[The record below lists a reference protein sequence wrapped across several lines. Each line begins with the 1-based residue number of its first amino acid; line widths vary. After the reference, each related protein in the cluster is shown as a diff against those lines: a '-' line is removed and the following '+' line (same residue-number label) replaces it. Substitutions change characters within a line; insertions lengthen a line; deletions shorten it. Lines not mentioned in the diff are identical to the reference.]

1 MKPEDGR
8 KPHKKA
14 LLVTALAALALTP
27 AALAQQYLFN
37 QANFPTGL
45 SPHQVVAAD
54 FNKNGQPD
62 LAVANEADNT
72 VSVLLA
78 TPSGAFSPKVAY
90 PTGNGPFAV
99 ATADFNGDGNPDLAV
114 TNLFDDT
121 VTILLG
127 SASGTFTAGS
137 VPAVG
142 IEPVAVAIG
151 DFNSDGKADLAVV
164 DLGANTVS
172 ILLGNGDGTF
182 QTQTTFATG
191 ATPRSVATGDFN
203 GDGKL
208 DLAITNSG
216 ANSVTILLGT
226 GTGSFTTAASPVTA
240 ALPSWVAVGDFNG
253 DGFLDLA
260 VTNEGSATLSVML
273 GNGNGTFQAHVDNA
287 VGADPTF
294 VWVSDFNGD
303 GHLDLAVVNDDSNTV
318 SVLLGN
324 GNGTFQT
331 HVDAATGDF
340 PITLA
345 AADFNGDGKADLAV
359 ANTLSDTI
367 SVLLGDGDGTFGER
381 ITTGV
386 GLGPAAITTGEF
398 NSDQLLDVAVANSSA
413 STISVLL
420 GNGSGGFTTGSTPAT
435 GAGPT
440 GVVSADFN
448 SDGRADLVTANL
460 TGNTVSVL
468 LGNGDGTFGTH
479 NDFATGTGPAA
490 VAYGVFTSNGIQ
502 DLVAANSTAKSVSVL
517 LGNGDGTF
525 QKHTDFTVGS
535 TPVAVAVADLN
546 GDGNLDLAVADFGS
560 NQVSILFGTGTG
572 SFGTQTTFTTGFAPS
587 GIALGDFNGDGKL
600 DIATANN
607 TSVSILLGNGDGTF
621 QKHQDFAAGG
631 GDPDCVGTLL
641 QCLNGI
647 AVGDFSGDG
656 KLDVVVTSNVG
667 NVNEGLASVLLG
679 NGNGTLQPQVQYST
693 GIEPSAVAA
702 GSFTTTSGLDFVT
715 VNQASDSISLFL
727 NDPVIALFPT
737 SINFG
742 TVNVGSTGGPITV
755 TVTNP
760 GDASL
765 TISTVTAAAPFSQ
778 TSNCVTTLSPGASC
792 TASVSFTPTGQ
803 GTSNGT
809 VSFVD
814 TAVTSP
820 QAVALTGTGQSTGPI
835 INLNPTTLN
844 FNNVSVGTTSP
855 AMNVTL
861 TNSGT
866 GTLTITSIAV
876 SPSPTYAETNN
887 CPSSLTGS
895 QSCTISVT
903 FSPTQIG
910 TVTGT
915 VTVSSSNASNSPQS
929 VSLTGTGTGP
939 IATLSASSLNFGTVV
954 VGTTSPP
961 QMVTLTNTGN
971 AALTISSIKLAG
983 SAYPVTNN
991 CTASLAPGGSCTF
1004 TITFKPKSAGTL
1016 TGTVTITDNASNSP
1030 QVISMTGQGTEVSF
1044 SPTSLNFGTIAV
1056 GSSSAPQTITLTNTN
1071 TKNGLSITSIGLTG
1085 ANTNDFS
1092 ETNTCGSSVPAG
1104 GSCTITATFTPLA
1117 DGALSASVSVTDNGG
1132 GSPQTVPLAGT
1143 GSGTAPVITVSP
1155 TSLNFG
1161 NVVVGTTSPAQT
1173 VTLTNSGNGALSIT
1187 SIVPGTNYGQTN
1199 TCGSSLGAGLN
1210 CTVSVT
1216 FTPGASGTL
1225 NGTLTITDNA
1235 NNSPQT
1241 VSLTGVGTQPVVSLS
1256 PTSLNFA
1263 SVPVGTTSA
1272 AQTVTLTNTGN
1283 ATLNI
1288 TSITPS
1294 ASYGE
1299 TNTCGSSV
1307 LAGGN
1312 CAISVTFTPSGSGT
1326 ITGTLSVTDN
1336 APGSPQ
1342 TVSLTGIGTTAPAVQ
1357 LLPASLTFSNVSVGT
1372 TSAAQTATLT
1382 NTGNATLTITSIVAS
1397 TNFAQTNTCGSSVLA
1412 GTNCTI
1418 SVTFTPPSAG
1428 TFNGTV
1434 TLTDNAANSPQQVT
1448 LTGTGVGGTPA
1459 VSLSPTSLTFAT
1471 QVINTT
1477 SPQQTVT
1484 LTNTGTGNL
1493 TITSVTIS
1501 AQYVLT
1507 NKCPISPSFVAPG
1520 ANCTILAAFKP
1531 TSSGTKTGTVSITDN
1546 AAGSPHTVSLTGVGT
1561 VVSFSPTSL
1570 NFGTVTVGTSS
1581 APQTVTLTNNA
1592 SGQALSVTG
1601 VALTGANLGD
1611 FSQTNNCSS
1620 VPAKG
1625 TCTITV
1631 TFTPTATG
1639 ARSANVQIS
1648 DNGGGSPQLVPLSG
1662 TGQ

>member
-1 MKPEDGR
+1 VKPEDGR

-14 LLVTALAALALTP
+14 LLLTALAVLGLAP
-27 AALAQQYLFN
+27 AALAQQFLFN

-62 LAVANEADNT
+62 LAVADEADNT

-78 TPSGAFSPKVAY
+78 TPSGTFSPKVAY
-90 PTGNGPFAV
+90 ATGNGPFAV

-142 IEPVAVAIG
+142 TEPVAVATG
-151 DFNSDGKADLAVV
+151 DFNKDGKIDLAVV
-164 DLGANTVS
+164 NLGANTVS

-191 ATPRSVATGDFN
+191 ATPRSVAAGDFN
-203 GDGKL
+203 GDGNL

-226 GTGSFTTAASPVTA
+226 GTGSFTTAASPATA
-240 ALPSWVAVGDFNG
+240 SLPSWVAVGDFNG

-260 VTNEGSATLSVML
+260 VTNEDAATVSVML

-331 HVDAATGDF
+331 HVDFGTADF

-345 AADFNGDGKADLAV
+345 AADFNGDGKLDLAV

-440 GVVSADFN
+440 GVASADFN
-448 SDGRADLVTANL
+448 SDGKADLVTANV

-502 DLVAANSTAKSVSVL
+502 DLVTANSTAKSVSVL

-525 QKHTDFTVGS
+525 QKDTDFTVGS
-535 TPVAVAVADLN
+535 TPVAVSVADLN

-560 NQVSILFGTGTG
+560 NQVSILLGTGTG

-631 GDPDCVGTLL
+631 GDPDCVGSLL

-647 AVGDFSGDG
+647 AVGDFNGDG

-667 NVNEGLASVLLG
+667 NVNQGLASVLLG
-679 NGNGTLQPQVQYST
+679 DGNGTLQPQVQYST

-765 TISTVTAAAPFSQ
+765 TISNVTAAAPFSQ

-792 TASVSFTPTGQ
+792 TASVSFTPTGP
-803 GTSNGT
+803 GTSSGAL
-809 VSFVD
+809 SLVD
-814 TAVTSP
+814 TAVTTP
-820 QAVALTGTGQSTGPI
+820 QAAALTGVGGGTVPAVTLTPGS
-835 INLNPTTLN
+835 LN
-844 FNNVSVGTTSP
+844 FGSVTIGTTSP
-855 AMNVTL
+855 SQTVTL
-861 TNSGT
+861 QNT
-866 GTLTITSIAV
+866 GNATLNITSIAA
-876 SPSPTYAETNN
+876 SSSYAETST
-887 CPSSLTGS
+887 CSSTLAAG
-895 QSCTISVT
+895 QSCAISVT
-903 FSPTQIG
+903 FSPLQ
-910 TVTGT
+910 TGT
-915 VTVSSSNASNSPQS
+915 ITGAITITDNALNSPQT
-929 VSLTGTGTGP
+929 VGLTGTGTGP

-954 VGTTSPP
+954 LGTTSPS

-971 AALTISSIKLAG
+971 TKLTISSIKLAG
-983 SAYPVTNN
+983 SAYTETNN
-991 CTASLAPGGSCTF
+991 CTATLSPGSNCTF
-1004 TITFKPKSAGTL
+1004 TITFKPKSVGTL

-1030 QVISMTGQGTEVSF
+1030 QVISMTGLGTEVSF
-1044 SPTSLNFGTIAV
+1044 SPSSLNFGTIAV

-1092 ETNTCGSSVPAG
+1092 ETNTCGSSLPAG

-1173 VTLTNSGNGALSIT
+1173 VTVTNSGNGALSIT
-1187 SIVPGTNYGQTN
+1187 SIVAGTNYGQTN

-1210 CTVSVT
+1210 CTISVT

-1256 PTSLNFA
+1256 PTSLNFG

-1288 TSITPS
+1288 TSLTAS

-1312 CAISVTFTPSGSGT
+1312 CTISVTFTPSGSGT

-1357 LLPASLTFSNVSVGT
+1357 LSPASLTFSNVSVGT
-1372 TSAAQTATLT
+1372 TSAAQTVTLT

-1397 TNFAQTNTCGSSVLA
+1397 TNFAQANTCGSSVLA

-1428 TFNGTV
+1428 TFSGTV

-1477 SPQQTVT
+1477 SSQQTVT

-1561 VVSFSPTSL
+1561 VVSFSPASL

-1592 SGQALSVTG
+1592 SGQALSVTD
-1601 VALTGANLGD
+1601 VALTGANPGD

-1639 ARSANVQIS
+1639 ARSANVQVS